1 MILVVTIDLLSSLL
15 LLTCF
20 GLVWKKRKEFQSMAL
35 FLPAALFLALGRVSD
50 IIEERSEIQ
59 SFDFKQTAL
68 SSAEVIITLLG
79 NLFDVIGI
87 LFLIV
92 GFLTVMKL
100 QREERKRIK
109 NLELLLPICANC
121 KKFRKP
127 DGTWHP
133 IEAYLIETGSLQLTH
148 GICPD
153 CSQKFFGNSQHQSP

>member
-1 MILVVTIDLLSSLL
+1 MILIVAVDLFSSLL
-15 LLTCF
+15 LF
-20 GLVWKKRKEFQSMAL
+20 ISFILVWKKRKEFQSMAL

-50 IIEERSEIQ
+50 IIGERSEFQ

-68 SSAEVIITLLG
+68 SSIENFITLFG

-92 GFLTVMKL
+92 GFLTVMRNE
-100 QREERKRIK
+100 REERKRIK
-109 NLELLLPICANC
+109 NLEMLLPICSGC

-133 IEAYLIETGSLQLTH
+133 IEAYLIESGSPQLTH
-148 GICPD
+148 GICPE
-153 CSQKFFGNSQHQSP
+153 CSQKYFGISGRQSP